1 MLVSSQKIYSFCD
14 RMSDRRPTI
23 DRTILDWIQGQ
34 SRATAFSAKDLAN
47 LGGAAAVRKALERLT
62 KRGELRRIR
71 RGYYDRPKDHPL
83 LGKTSPDP
91 MSLVRSMM
99 ADSGAKWQVSGAY
112 AANLLHLSEQ
122 VPAKIVIL
130 TDGVAREVKL
140 DRLMIDFR
148 RASPRNLVGA
158 GRPAGLVVQALRSLR
173 STGTTPHII
182 AKLRREL
189 KRADK
194 AELAELVPQLPAWM
208 QPIVGEIVQ

>member
-1 MLVSSQKIYSFCD
+1 L
-14 RMSDRRPTI
+14 
-23 DRTILDWIQGQ
+23 
-34 SRATAFSAKDLAN
+34 ADLGN
-47 LGGAAAVRKALERLT
+47 AAAVRKALERLT

-91 MSLVRSMM
+91 MALVTSMM
-99 ADSGAKWQVSGAY
+99 AASGARWQVSGAN
-112 AANLLHLSEQ
+112 AANLLNVSEQ

-130 TDGVAREVKL
+130 TDGVPRKVKL
-140 DRLMIDFR
+140 DRLVIDFR

-173 STGTTPHII
+173 STGITGDVI

-194 AELAELVPQLPAWM
+194 TELDELVPHLPAWM
-208 QPIVGEIVQ
+208 RPIVQEVAK

>member
-1 MLVSSQKIYSFCD
+1 
-14 RMSDRRPTI
+14 
-23 DRTILDWIQGQ
+23 
-34 SRATAFSAKDLAN
+34 
-47 LGGAAAVRKALERLT
+47 
-62 KRGELRRIR
+62 
-71 RGYYDRPKDHPL
+71 
-83 LGKTSPDP
+83 
-91 MSLVRSMM
+91 
-99 ADSGAKWQVSGAY
+99 
-112 AANLLHLSEQ
+112 
-122 VPAKIVIL
+122 
-130 TDGVAREVKL
+130 
-140 DRLMIDFR
+140 MIDFR

>member
-1 MLVSSQKIYSFCD
+1 
-14 RMSDRRPTI
+14 MSDGRPTI
-23 DRTILDWIQGQ
+23 DRTVLDWIQGR
-34 SRATAFSAKDLAN
+34 SSHGAFSAKDLASFGN
-47 LGGAAAVRKALERLT
+47 AAAVRKALERLT

-91 MSLVRSMM
+91 MALVSSMM
-99 ADSGAKWQVSGAY
+99 AASGARWQVSGAY

-130 TDGVAREVKL
+130 TDGVPRKVKL
-140 DRLMIDFR
+140 DRLVIDFR

-173 STGTTPHII
+173 STGITPDVI

-194 AELAELVPQLPAWM
+194 TELDKLVPQLPAWM
-208 QPIVGEIVQ
+208 RPIVGEIVK